1 MDLQKMIDE
10 TKAKDDQAAK
20 DLPVETKKTFWRA
33 FHDDGLTI
41 GEARRVAG
49 IDDVGIAV
57 ALIIQCYK
65 TKAVPLEV
73 DEID

>member
-1 MDLQKMIDE
+1 MDLQKMIDATIE
-10 TKAKDDQAAK
+10 KDNQAAK

-41 GEARRVAG
+41 GEARRIANIQVE
-49 IDDVGIAV
+49 VAV

-65 TKAVPLEV
+65 TRYIPLEV